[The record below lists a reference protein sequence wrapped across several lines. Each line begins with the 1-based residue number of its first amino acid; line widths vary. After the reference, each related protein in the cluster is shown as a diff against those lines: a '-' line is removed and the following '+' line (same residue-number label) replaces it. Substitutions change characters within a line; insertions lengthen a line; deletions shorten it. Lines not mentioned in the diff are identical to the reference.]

1 MESDGDI
8 TMVTTGPMTNLAM
21 AMRMEPAIIPKIKQ
35 IVLMGGAYTNGNVT
49 PAAEFNIIADADAA
63 YVCFTSGR
71 PNHDDG
77 SGCYPQGT
85 VLSGDR

>member
-21 AMRMEPAIIPKIKQ
+21 AMRWNRR
-35 IVLMGGAYTNGNVT
+35 LFRRSNRSSWMGGAYTNGNVT

-63 YVCFTSGR
+63 YGMFLPADAQSR
-71 PNHDDG
+71 
-77 SGCYPQGT
+77 
-85 VLSGDR
+85 